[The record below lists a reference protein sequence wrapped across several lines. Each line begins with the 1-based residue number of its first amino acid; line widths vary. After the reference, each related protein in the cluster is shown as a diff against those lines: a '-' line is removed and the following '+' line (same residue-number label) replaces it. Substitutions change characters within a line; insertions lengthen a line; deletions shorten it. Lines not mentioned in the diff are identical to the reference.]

1 MGRYIQVSA
10 YGAAALT
17 ALLFFSAC
25 AEKKYSVNTTPA
37 PAAAPVPAQSPAS
50 APTPSAAS
58 APPPVVVSTP
68 SPTPVSPP
76 PPPAP
81 QRVRPV
87 YRQTGVAS
95 WYGRDFQ
102 GRKTASGD
110 AFDMYKLSAA
120 HRTLPLG
127 TVIRVT
133 NLDNSKSITVRV
145 NDRGPFVANRI
156 LELSYAAARALAFAS
171 KGTAHVSIEAQELP
185 RSPSLYSVQAAV
197 FTEEENANFLK
208 DRLSQ
213 KYEHIS
219 IKPFE
224 TNRGIFYRVRVGSYG
239 TEERAASVAAKL
251 KLEGLEPFVVRKD

>member
-1 MGRYIQVSA
+1 MGRFIPFSA
-10 YGAAALT
+10 YGLAALT
-17 ALLFFSAC
+17 ALLFASAC
-25 AEKKYSVNTTPA
+25 AEKEYSVHTAQA
-37 PAAAPVPAQSPAS
+37 PAAAQ
-50 APTPSAAS
+50 APTPPAAS
-58 APPPVVVSTP
+58 APPPEVVSLP
-68 SPTPVSPP
+68 SSTPVPQPP
-76 PPPAP
+76 LPKPVS

-87 YRQTGVAS
+87 YRETGVAS

-110 AFDMYKLSAA
+110 VFDMYQLSAA

-156 LELSYAAARALAFAS
+156 LELSYAAARELGFVRQ
-171 KGTAHVSIEAQELP
+171 GTAHVSIEAQELP
-185 RSPSLYSVQAAV
+185 HSPSLYSIQAAV
-197 FTEEENANFLK
+197 FTEEENANLLK

-219 IKPFE
+219 VQRFE
-224 TNRGIFYRVRVGSYG
+224 TSKGTFYRVRVGSYG
-239 TEERAASVAAKL
+239 TEERAEAVAAKL